1 MTDIA
6 KVLGRVN
13 VKLNVVNGTITDVDG
28 SIYSLSTLE
37 KASYQWREGK
47 PTLLGAKTQ
56 RVRLTLE
63 IQLERMT
70 YFEVKFTGRHAASEA
85 SDICDELNRLAKT
98 FGVQQNQPHETTV
111 AA

>member
-6 KVLGRVN
+6 KVLGRAN

-28 SIYSLSTLE
+28 SIYSLSTLV

-63 IQLERMT
+63 IQLERMKF
-70 YFEVKFTGRHAASEA
+70 FEVKFTGRHAAKEA

-98 FGVQQNQPHETTV
+98 FGAQRNQPHETTV